1 MRSSRRVDERS
12 ELPLTLPVGPW
23 ASWDGAQAALDSWC
37 KDSTTGGGGWG
48 TSTRDSKASNSVRG
62 AQRVLACHFHTLA
75 KGNCK
80 WRLTLEDTTEGWAI
94 HSVNS
99 AHNHALVQ
107 SLAEANSHAGMR
119 NIPDELK
126 SIAQMLA
133 QAAQP
138 PAQINRVLVSH
149 WANTKGADP
158 TWNYKDVH
166 SFVSATAVE
175 KAFDAT
181 GFLEK
186 LAERNKLLGLPF
198 YMATDADGR
207 LSRVLFV
214 MEGGL
219 EAYARCISFGDDDV
233 TTEAAVQ
240 YDVTVRWASQ
250 HPCMAPLL
258 VLY

>member
-1 MRSSRRVDERS
+1 MRSSRRADERS

-48 TSTRDSKASNSVRG
+48 TSTRDFKASNSVRG
-62 AQRVLACHFHTLA
+62 AQRVLACHFHSLT

-126 SIAQMLA
+126 SSSSSAAAAAVARTATMTSRPRCRPLA
-133 QAAQP
+133 
-138 PAQINRVLVSH
+138 RRR
-149 WANTKGADP
+149 W
-158 TWNYKDVH
+158 
-166 SFVSATAVE
+166 
-175 KAFDAT
+175 
-181 GFLEK
+181 
-186 LAERNKLLGLPF
+186 
-198 YMATDADGR
+198 
-207 LSRVLFV
+207 
-214 MEGGL
+214 
-219 EAYARCISFGDDDV
+219 ARCCRRRSHCCRLARRHLLLARMP
-233 TTEAAVQ
+233 TARRWRRAAV
-240 YDVTVRWASQ
+240 A
-250 HPCMAPLL
+250 AAA
-258 VLY
+258 

>member
-1 MRSSRRVDERS
+1 
-12 ELPLTLPVGPW
+12 
-23 ASWDGAQAALDSWC
+23 
-37 KDSTTGGGGWG
+37 
-48 TSTRDSKASNSVRG
+48 
-62 AQRVLACHFHTLA
+62 
-75 KGNCK
+75 
-80 WRLTLEDTTEGWAI
+80 
-94 HSVNS
+94 
-99 AHNHALVQ
+99 
-107 SLAEANSHAGMR
+107 
-119 NIPDELK
+119 
-126 SIAQMLA
+126 
-133 QAAQP
+133 
-138 PAQINRVLVSH
+138 
-149 WANTKGADP
+149 
-158 TWNYKDVH
+158 
-166 SFVSATAVE
+166 
-175 KAFDAT
+175 
-181 GFLEK
+181 LEK

>member
-1 MRSSRRVDERS
+1 M
-12 ELPLTLPVGPW
+12 
-23 ASWDGAQAALDSWC
+23 
-37 KDSTTGGGGWG
+37 
-48 TSTRDSKASNSVRG
+48 
-62 AQRVLACHFHTLA
+62 
-75 KGNCK
+75 
-80 WRLTLEDTTEGWAI
+80 LEDTTTGWAI
-94 HSVNS
+94 YSVNS
-99 AHNHALVQ
+99 THNHALVQ

-119 NIPDELK
+119 IIPDELK
-126 SIAQMLA
+126 PIALMLA

-158 TWNYKDVH
+158 TWNYNDVY
-166 SFVSATAVE
+166 SLVSATAAE

-181 GFLEK
+181 GFLEA

-214 MEGGL
+214 LEGGL
-219 EAYARCISFGDDDV
+219 QAYVRSISFGDDDV

-240 YDVTVRWASQ
+240 YDVTVRWAAR
-250 HPCMAPLL
+250 HPCMAPLFAL
-258 VLY
+258 C